1 MTDYIFL
8 ESQLKLD
15 RCPRCSIAKPLL
27 PAVWETETTDSEG
40 QSKRTWRV
48 YKCATCGVLVTASS
62 IGGVG
67 NCIDDLYPA
76 IPSLDPTI
84 PERARAYLHQA
95 TESLHAPSGCI
106 MLTAAAVDAMLKNKG
121 YTKGDLKPRIDQAA
135 TNHLITQEMAA
146 WAHDIRLDA
155 NDERHADEAA
165 PLPDQADADKCL
177 EFASTLAQF
186 LFVLPARVERGRKN
200 ADPTPPADTK

>member
-1 MTDYIFL
+1 MVIMGKNRVNILFNCGFGSCLLQKGPSIAMTDYIFL
-8 ESQLKLD
+8 EAQLKLD

-67 NCIDDLYPA
+67 NCVDDLYPA

-95 TESLHAPSGCI
+95 TESLHAPSWP
-106 MLTAAAVDAMLKNKG
+106 
-121 YTKGDLKPRIDQAA
+121 KPN
-135 TNHLITQEMAA
+135 T
-146 WAHDIRLDA
+146 HDTSRQVIIL
-155 NDERHADEAA
+155 
-165 PLPDQADADKCL
+165 
-177 EFASTLAQF
+177 
-186 LFVLPARVERGRKN
+186 RVEWGPMTNRVPPVTKTVTSKN
-200 ADPTPPADTK
+200 SIS